1 MGCILTEGQ
10 VEAQGSAQRLDGICK
25 SFGPTRALADVS
37 LTVARGEVH
46 GLVGGNGSGK
56 STLIKILSGVVK
68 PDSGT
73 IRIGEA
79 TLTGVLGSR
88 PEEAR
93 EAGLRVVHQK
103 SSVFPDLSVA
113 ENLALGAE
121 FPRRRIGAI
130 NWRAQRR
137 RASEV
142 LERFGIDA
150 DPADPVQRLRPAT
163 RAMVAIARALQDLND
178 DRPGTLVLDEPTA
191 SLPPSEVHVVLE
203 AMRRYAA
210 AGHAVIFVSHRLDE
224 VLSATDR
231 LTVLKDGVEVAEL
244 STADTDHDQLAE
256 LIAGRS
262 LAGTRG
268 SSHVRRASDGG
279 PGLSVQGL
287 SGGGLKHASFT
298 VDRGEIVGVAGLLGS
313 GRSSLLRLL
322 FGVTQRT
329 GGTVTLSGRPLSPR
343 KPIEAM
349 RAGVAYVPEDR
360 TSESVFSE
368 LSLVE
373 NLSIAGQERY
383 WRRGLLRKRRE
394 MRDSLTLID
403 AFGIKCESPSAS
415 IAQLSGGNQQKAIL
429 ARWIRREPSL
439 LLLDEPTHGVDV
451 GAREDIYSLVRQA
464 AGQGTCVLVVSS
476 DAEELE
482 LLCDRLLVLRDGVT
496 VDSIGAEDLPDS
508 HLEKIV

>member
-1 MGCILTEGQ
+1 M
-10 VEAQGSAQRLDGICK
+10 
-25 SFGPTRALADVS
+25 S
-37 LTVARGEVH
+37 LTVPRGEVH

-73 IRIGEA
+73 IRIGET

-103 SSVFPDLSVA
+103 SSVFPDLTVA
-113 ENLALGAE
+113 ENLALGSE
-121 FPRRRIGAI
+121 FPRRRLGAI
-130 NWRAQRR
+130 NWRAQRKM
-137 RASEV
+137 ASEV

-150 DPADPVQRLRPAT
+150 EPTDQIQRLRPAT
-163 RAMVAIARALQDLND
+163 RAMVAIARALQDLNED
-178 DRPGTLVLDEPTA
+178 SPGTLVLDEPTA

-210 AGHAVIFVSHRLDE
+210 DGHAVIFVSHRLDE

-231 LTVLKDGVEVAEL
+231 LTVLKDGVKVAER
-244 STADTDHDQLAE
+244 STSDTDHDQLAE

-262 LAGTRG
+262 LASTRG
-268 SSHVRRASDGG
+268 SSHVRLAGDDR

-287 SGGGLKHASFT
+287 SGGGLKHASFS
-298 VDRGEIVGVAGLLGS
+298 VQRGEIVGVAGLLGS
-313 GRSSLLRLL
+313 GRSSLLRIL
-322 FGVTQRT
+322 FGVTQRS
-329 GGTVTLSGRPLSPR
+329 GGTVTLLGRPLSPH

-383 WRRGLLRKRRE
+383 WRRGLLRKRHE
-394 MRDSLTLID
+394 LRDSLALID
-403 AFGIKCESPSAS
+403 AFGIKCESPSAA
-415 IAQLSGGNQQKAIL
+415 IAELSGGNQQKAIL
-429 ARWIRREPSL
+429 ARWMRREPSL

-451 GAREDIYSLVRQA
+451 GARDDIYGLVRQA
-464 AGQGTCVLVVSS
+464 AGQGACVLVVSS

-482 LLCDRLLVLRDGVT
+482 LLCDRVLVLREGVT
-496 VDSIGAEDLPDS
+496 VDSIGVDELPDS
-508 HLEKIV
+508 NLEKIV

>member
-10 VEAQGSAQRLDGICK
+10 VEAQGSALRLDGICK

>member
-1 MGCILTEGQ
+1 M
-10 VEAQGSAQRLDGICK
+10 QGSALHLDSITK

-73 IRIGEA
+73 IHIGEM

-88 PEEAR
+88 PDEAR
-93 EAGLRVVHQK
+93 NAGLRVVHQK

-113 ENLALGAE
+113 ENLALGSD
-121 FPRRRIGAI
+121 FPRHRFGAI
-130 NWRAQRR
+130 DWRAQRAK
-137 RASEV
+137 ASGV

-150 DPADPVQRLRPAT
+150 QPTDQVQRLRPAT
-163 RAMVAIARALQDLND
+163 RAMVAIARALQDLREDN
-178 DRPGTLVLDEPTA
+178 PGTLVLDEPTA
-191 SLPPSEVHVVLE
+191 SLPPSEVHVVLD

-210 AGHAVIFVSHRLDE
+210 DGHAVVFVSHRLDE

-231 LTVLKDGVEVAEL
+231 LTVLKDGVKVAEL
-244 STADTDHDQLAE
+244 GTADTDHDQLAD
-256 LIAGRS
+256 LIAGRRLAS
-262 LAGTRG
+262 TRATDHVRLAG
-268 SSHVRRASDGG
+268 DGR
-279 PGLSVQGL
+279 PGLSVRGL
-287 SGGGLKHASFT
+287 SGGGLKHASFA
-298 VDRGEIVGVAGLLGS
+298 VERGEIVGVAGLLGS
-313 GRSSLLRLL
+313 GRSSLLRIL
-322 FGVTQRT
+322 FGVTERST
-329 GGTVTLSGRPLSPR
+329 GTVTLHGHQLTPR

-360 TSESVFSE
+360 TTEAVFSE

-394 MRDSLTLID
+394 LRDSLTLID

-429 ARWIRREPSL
+429 ARWMRREPSL

-451 GAREDIYSLVRQA
+451 GARDDIYGLVRQA
-464 AGQGTCVLVVSS
+464 AARGTCVLVVSS

-482 LLCDRLLVLRDGVT
+482 LLCDRLVVLRDGVM
-496 VDSIGAEDLPDS
+496 VDAIGVSDLSDS
-508 HLEKIV
+508 RLENIV

>member
-10 VEAQGSAQRLDGICK
+10 VEAQGSARRLDGICK

-429 ARWIRREPSL
+429 ARWMRREPSL

>member
-10 VEAQGSAQRLDGICK
+10 VEAQGSALRLDGICK

-298 VDRGEIVGVAGLLGS
+298 VERGEIVGVAGLLGS

>member
-1 MGCILTEGQ
+1 VGCILTEGQ
-10 VEAQGSAQRLDGICK
+10 VEAQGSALRLDGICK

-298 VDRGEIVGVAGLLGS
+298 VERGEIVGVAGLLGS

-429 ARWIRREPSL
+429 ARWMRREPSL

>member
-10 VEAQGSAQRLDGICK
+10 VEAQGSALRLDGICK

-298 VDRGEIVGVAGLLGS
+298 VERGEIVGVAGLLGS

-429 ARWIRREPSL
+429 ARWMRREPSL

>member
-10 VEAQGSAQRLDGICK
+10 VEAQGSALRLDGICK

-429 ARWIRREPSL
+429 ARWMRREPSL

>member
-1 MGCILTEGQ
+1 L
-10 VEAQGSAQRLDGICK
+10 V
-25 SFGPTRALADVS
+25 DVS

-68 PDSGT
+68 PDAGT
-73 IRIGEA
+73 IRIGQT
-79 TLTGVLGSR
+79 TLTGVLGAR

-103 SSVFPDLSVA
+103 SSVFPDLTVA
-113 ENLALGAE
+113 ENLALGSE
-121 FPRRRIGAI
+121 FARRRIGAI
-130 NWRAQRR
+130 NWRAQRL

-150 DPADPVQRLRPAT
+150 APTDQVQRLRPAT
-163 RAMVAIARALQDLND
+163 RAMVAIARALQDLYEDN
-178 DRPGTLVLDEPTA
+178 PGTLVLDEPTA

-203 AMRRYAA
+203 AMHRYAA
-210 AGHAVIFVSHRLDE
+210 DGHAVIFVSHRLDE

-231 LTVLKDGVEVAEL
+231 LTVLKDGVKVAER
-244 STADTDHDQLAE
+244 STSDIDHDQLAE

-262 LAGTRG
+262 LTSTRG
-268 SSHVRRASDGG
+268 SNRVTVAGDGR

-287 SGGGLKHASFT
+287 SGGGLKHASFS
-298 VDRGEIVGVAGLLGS
+298 VERGEIVGVAGLLGS
-313 GRSSLLRLL
+313 GRSSLLRIL
-322 FGVTQRT
+322 FGVTQRS
-329 GGTVTLSGRPLSPR
+329 GGTVTLLGRQLSPR

-383 WRRGLLRKRRE
+383 WRRGLLRKRPE
-394 MRDSLTLID
+394 LRDSLALID
-403 AFGIKCESPSAS
+403 AFGIKCESPSAA
-415 IAQLSGGNQQKAIL
+415 IAELSGGNQQKAIL
-429 ARWIRREPSL
+429 ARWMRREPSL

-451 GAREDIYSLVRQA
+451 GARDDIYGLVRQA
-464 AGQGTCVLVVSS
+464 AGQGACVLVVSS

-482 LLCDRLLVLRDGVT
+482 LLCDRVLVLREGAT
-496 VDSIGAEDLPDS
+496 VDSIGVDDLPDS
-508 HLEKIV
+508 NLEKIV

>member
-1 MGCILTEGQ
+1 VGCILTEGQ
-10 VEAQGSAQRLDGICK
+10 VEAQGSALRLDGICK

-429 ARWIRREPSL
+429 ARWMRREPSL